1 MANIE
6 EILNSEHKEKANTM
20 NIEAI
25 DAKIFHNTY
34 IDIKAGDIILCHE
47 KVVLTYWYIG
57 DILIYWS
64 IHQKLS
70 PSLL

>member
-1 MANIE
+1 MI
-6 EILNSEHKEKANTM
+6 NSEYEEKANTM

-47 KVVLTYWYIG
+47 KVVLVYWRYI
-57 DILIYWS
+57 DILVYPPKAQS
-64 IHQKLS
+64 
-70 PSLL
+70 